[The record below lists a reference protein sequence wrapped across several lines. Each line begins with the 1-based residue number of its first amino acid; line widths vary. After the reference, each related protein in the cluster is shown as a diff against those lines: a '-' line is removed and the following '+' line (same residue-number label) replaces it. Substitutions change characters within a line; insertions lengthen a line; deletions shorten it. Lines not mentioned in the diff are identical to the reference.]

1 MAFAIKGDTVKVD
14 YITMLDGKLIAT
26 SVKSFAKEAG
36 AHESSNNYE
45 PLVFSIGEGK
55 VVKGFEDALVGMRQG
70 EEKTIAVEPHNG
82 YGSYKRDLVRKYPR
96 ALFEH
101 TGIKLETGMVLR
113 INTSKGKLR
122 GIVSALDDNNV
133 LLDLNH
139 EFAGKILIFKIIL
152 REIVR

>member
-14 YITMLDGKLIAT
+14 YMTMLDGKVIAT

-36 AHESSNNYE
+36 IHEFFNSYE
-45 PLVFSIGEGK
+45 PLVLSIGEGK
-55 VVKGFEDALVGMRQG
+55 VVQGFEDALVGMRQG

-82 YGSYKRDLVRKYPR
+82 YGGYRGDLVRKYPR

>member
-14 YITMLDGKLIAT
+14 YITMLDGKVIAT

-36 AHESSNNYE
+36 ESSNNYE

-55 VVKGFEDALVGMRQG
+55 VVRGFEDALIGMRQG
-70 EEKTIAVEPHNG
+70 EEKTIAVEPHAG
-82 YGSYKRDLVRKYPR
+82 YGIYRSELVRKYPR

-101 TGIKLETGMVLR
+101 TGINLEKGMALK
-113 INTSKGKLR
+113 INTSKGNLR
-122 GIVSALDDNNV
+122 GIVSALDDNDV
-133 LLDLNH
+133 LLDMNH